1 MEAYAWTSWVP
12 AAVTLAVLLGVLVA
26 ARLLERGRS
35 RPAVRA
41 AWGVFAVG
49 VTAVGF
55 AVAREPA
62 GTRML
67 ALGAATFLAMKAVV
81 LAAAREEGLARLPLG
96 RWVLFT
102 LAWFGMQPRALAR
115 RRRGVNARALAWRGL
130 RNAIAGAGCIVAA
143 RALGSASGSVA
154 GSVAGSAWAVLLLAL
169 GLSLLVHFGAFTLL
183 TAAFTS
189 RGFAVRL
196 PFDAP
201 LRARSP
207 AEFWARRWNRGF
219 AEMTSLVVHR
229 PLRARLGARGAYLAA
244 FVVSGLLHEVAI
256 SLPVRAGYGL
266 PTLYFALQ
274 GLLAWHA
281 GARLPRLVG
290 LLLIVL
296 PLPLVFHPWFVAD
309 VLMPLLG

>member
-26 ARLLERGRS
+26 ARLLES
-35 RPAVRA
+35 VPARVAVPA

-55 AVAREPA
+55 GVAREPA
-62 GTRML
+62 GARML
-67 ALGAATFLAMKAVV
+67 AFGAAAFLAMKAVV
-81 LAAAREEGLARLPLG
+81 LAAARGEGMARLPLG
-96 RWVLFT
+96 RWLLFT
-102 LAWFGMQPRALAR
+102 LAWFGMQPRAFAR
-115 RRRGVNARALAWRGL
+115 RRRGGDARALAWRGL
-130 RNAIAGAGCIVAA
+130 RNAAVGAGCIVVAC
-143 RALGSASGSVA
+143 ALGSAPESAPGST
-154 GSVAGSAWAVLLLAL
+154 WAVVLLML
-169 GLSLLVHFGAFTLL
+169 GLSLLVHFGVFTLL
-183 TAAFTS
+183 ASAFTA
-189 RGFAVRL
+189 RGFAVRV

-207 AEFWARRWNRGF
+207 AEFWAQRWNRGF
-219 AEMTSLVVHR
+219 AEMTSLAVHR

-244 FVVSGLLHEVAI
+244 FVVSGFLHEIAI

-266 PTLYFALQ
+266 PTLYFVLQ

-281 GARLPRLVG
+281 GARIPRLVG

-296 PLPLVFHPWFVAD
+296 PLPLVFHPWFVAG
-309 VLMPLLG
+309 VLTPLLG

>member
-1 MEAYAWTSWVP
+1 MEAYAWTSWGP
-12 AAVTLAVLLGVLVA
+12 AAGTLAVLLGVLVA
-26 ARLLERGRS
+26 ARLLEGASS
-35 RPAVRA
+35 RVAVPA

-67 ALGAATFLAMKAVV
+67 TFCSATFLGMKAVV
-81 LAAAREEGLARLPLG
+81 LAAARGEGAARLPLG
-96 RWVLFT
+96 RWLLFT
-102 LAWFGMQPRALAR
+102 LAWFGMQPRAFSR
-115 RRRGVNARALAWRGL
+115 RRRGGDARALAWRGL
-130 RNAIAGAGCIVAA
+130 RNAGMGAGCIVVA
-143 RALGSASGSVA
+143 RALGGVSDSAPSSV
-154 GSVAGSAWAVLLLAL
+154 WAVLLLAL
-169 GLSLLVHFGAFTLL
+169 GLSLLVHFGVFTLL

-189 RGFAVRL
+189 RGYAVRV

-219 AEMTSLVVHR
+219 AEMTSLAVHR

-296 PLPLVFHPWFVAD
+296 PLPLVFHPWFVAG
-309 VLMPLLG
+309 VLTPLLR